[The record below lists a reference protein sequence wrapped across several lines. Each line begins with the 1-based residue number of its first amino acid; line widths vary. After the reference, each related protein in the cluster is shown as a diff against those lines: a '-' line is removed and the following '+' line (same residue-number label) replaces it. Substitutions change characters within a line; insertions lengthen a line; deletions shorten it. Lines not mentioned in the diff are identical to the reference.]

1 MSLAQDF
8 QQDSA
13 HLWGALKSFSLWSFT
28 LSVCLLVAGF
38 PLVAI
43 VGTVGL
49 FLAMTLHSVV
59 PASAVLLVAGSLI
72 GGSVVAIAAS
82 SAVLTLKGIHPQR
95 VSWLHWLNGKAAVLP
110 RSQYGTCHLACDRQL
125 EA

>member
-49 FLAMTLHSVV
+49 FLAMTLHAVV
-59 PASAVLLVAGSLI
+59 PASAVLLVAGRTDAQGHPSATR
-72 GGSVVAIAAS
+72 VVAALAQWQSGRAAS
-82 SAVLTLKGIHPQR
+82 QPVR
-95 VSWLHWLNGKAAVLP
+95 YLP
-110 RSQYGTCHLACDRQL
+110 SGL
-125 EA
+125 